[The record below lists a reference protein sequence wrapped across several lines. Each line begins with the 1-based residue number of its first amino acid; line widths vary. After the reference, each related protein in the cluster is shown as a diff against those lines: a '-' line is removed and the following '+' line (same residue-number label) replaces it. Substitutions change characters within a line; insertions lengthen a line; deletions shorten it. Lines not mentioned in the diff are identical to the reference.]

1 VARGPTYKVP
11 WRRRREG
18 KTNYY
23 KRVKL
28 IKSGKP
34 RLVVRKTLNYIIVQ
48 VVEARVEGDRVVAA
62 AHSRELFKLYGWKGG
77 GKNTC
82 AAYLTGLLAGYRA
95 ILKGVREAV
104 LDIGLATPSRGSRV
118 FAALKGAVDA
128 GLKIPHSP
136 EVLPSDERI
145 RCEHIATWAGELAES
160 NPEFY
165 KRQFSRYNARG
176 FDPRGLP
183 SHLEE
188 VLARI
193 KADYIDKIGRLV
205 AEVVEGG

>member
-1 VARGPTYKVP
+1 MARGPTYRVP

-23 KRVKL
+23 KRIKL
-28 IKSGKP
+28 LKSGKP
-34 RLVVRKTLNYIIVQ
+34 RLVVRKTLNYIIAQ
-48 VVEARVEGDRVVAA
+48 VVEARIEGDRVIAA

-82 AAYLTGLLAGYRA
+82 AAYLTGLLVGYRA

-104 LDIGLATPSRGSRV
+104 LDIGLARPSRGCRA
-118 FAALKGAVDA
+118 FAVLKGALDA

-136 EVLPSDERI
+136 EILPSDDRI
-145 RCEHIATWAGELAES
+145 RCEHIASWAEELVES

-165 KRQFSRYNARG
+165 KRQFSRYLARG
-176 FDPRGLP
+176 FDPRELP
-183 SHLEE
+183 RHFEE
-188 VLARI
+188 VLAKI
-193 KADYIDKIGRLV
+193 KAEYEGKIASLTTG
-205 AEVVEGG
+205 VVEGG